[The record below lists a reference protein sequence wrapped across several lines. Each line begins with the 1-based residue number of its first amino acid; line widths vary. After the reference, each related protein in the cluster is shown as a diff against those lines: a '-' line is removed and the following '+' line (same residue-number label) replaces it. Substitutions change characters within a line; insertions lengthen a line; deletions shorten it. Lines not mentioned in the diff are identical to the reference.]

1 MRPEWPHRVPDWT
14 RYGPTDNQTVL
25 RALSNDLQ
33 TIISKLTLPLGC
45 VRRLD
50 KGASFYLYFWSPD
63 MGSLVAEVTSV
74 NNVYPLDIEDSGMAG
89 QSFSGTS
96 LASIIQVVSAY

>member
-1 MRPEWPHRVPDWT
+1 
-14 RYGPTDNQTVL
+14 
-25 RALSNDLQ
+25 
-33 TIISKLTLPLGC
+33 
-45 VRRLD
+45 
-50 KGASFYLYFWSPD
+50 